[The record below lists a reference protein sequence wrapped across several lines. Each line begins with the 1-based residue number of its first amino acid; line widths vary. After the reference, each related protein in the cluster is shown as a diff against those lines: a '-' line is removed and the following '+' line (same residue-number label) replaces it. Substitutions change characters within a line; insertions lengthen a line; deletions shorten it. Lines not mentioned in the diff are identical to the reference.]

1 MLPLDDFLS
10 VYEDDIFNTEMND
23 DEQNDMIQLNFVIF
37 EYLRVLE
44 RTFVQ
49 YKDNMHRS
57 QENQMLQL
65 KLEIFYQGI
74 KRRKFEFSS
83 LYGRCGIADKVQ
95 EYKDQGLLPLI
106 SQF

>member
-23 DEQNDMIQLNFVIF
+23 DEQDDMIQLNFVIF

-44 RTFVQ
+44 RTFVM
-49 YKDNMHRS
+49 YKENMHRS
-57 QENQMLQL
+57 KENEIIQK
-65 KLEIFYQGI
+65 KLELFHQGI

-83 LYGRCGIADKVQ
+83 LYGTSGIADKVQ

-106 SQF
+106 S